1 MANFKDL
8 PVEVRFAIWA
18 LALSDADAQAV
29 YFFDPEDF
37 ALNTSSD
44 RLDHD
49 ALGASDEGTQAETEW
64 EVEREVIV
72 AFPTIM
78 HLCRESREYA
88 KGQLSFREDTVI
100 GIDVP
105 CRPYRPETDAFFVPH
120 RHFDDFVSA
129 VTNAQ
134 DDEFK
139 GKLQEG
145 EKAFCREIVHLAFSS
160 LMLMD
165 DSVDALAYVA
175 SEMTALRHLCFVFG
189 NTDTLDLTRPLTLFD
204 WEETKA
210 ELVPGKPRTKVL
222 VQQTLDSLMDQ
233 AAFWEISDEATAPWN
248 EWSGEWLFEFEAKK
262 IGRVRGLI

>member
-37 ALNTSSD
+37 ALNTDSD

-49 ALGASDEGTQAETEW
+49 AVGTSDEEAQAETEW

-78 HLCRESREYA
+78 HLCHESREYA
-88 KGQLSFREDTVI
+88 KGHLSFREDTVI

-120 RHFDDFVSA
+120 QHLDDFVSA

-134 DDEFK
+134 DDEYN

-165 DSVDALAYVA
+165 DSVDTLAYVT
-175 SEMTALRHLCFVFG
+175 SDLTALRHLCFVFSD
-189 NTDTLDLTRPLTLFD
+189 TDTLDLTRPLTLFD
-204 WEETKA
+204 LEEDKA
-210 ELVPGKPRTKVL
+210 ELAPGKPRTRVH

-233 AAFWEISDEATAPWN
+233 AAFWEISDKATAPWN
-248 EWSGEWLFEFEAKK
+248 EWTGEWLFEFEAKR
-262 IGRVRGLI
+262 IGRVCGLI

>member
-18 LALSDADAQAV
+18 LALSDAVAQAV

-37 ALNTSSD
+37 ALNTYPD

-49 ALGASDEGTQAETEW
+49 ALGTSDEGTQAETEW

-88 KGQLSFREDTVI
+88 KGHLSFREDTVI

-105 CRPYRPETDAFFVPH
+105 CRPFRPETDALFVPH
-120 RHFDDFVSA
+120 RHLDNFVRA
-129 VTNAQ
+129 VRNAQ
-134 DDEFK
+134 NDEYN

-165 DSVDALAYVA
+165 DSVDTLAYVA
-175 SEMTALRHLCFVFG
+175 PELTALRHLCFVFG
-189 NTDTLDLTRPLTLFD
+189 NTDVLDLTTPLTLFD
-204 WEETKA
+204 LEEDKT
-210 ELVPGKPRTKVL
+210 ELVPGKPRTKVH

-233 AAFWEISDEATAPWN
+233 AAFWEISDEATAPWD

-262 IGRVRGLI
+262 IGRVRGSI